1 MTLKR
6 FVDDQLLRGPARCF
20 AVTQDGSVV
29 GLITPDDVKRVER
42 EQWDRTTV
50 SQAMHALESL
60 HPVQPN
66 ASAGDA
72 LELMGRENINQL
84 PVVSN
89 GHLEGVVTRSYL
101 VHLWQVR
108 RELMA

>member
-1 MTLKR
+1 MRPMQALHAI
-6 FVDDQLLRGPARCF
+6 Q
-20 AVTQDGSVV
+20 
-29 GLITPDDVKRVER
+29 PDV
-42 EQWDRTTV
+42 
-50 SQAMHALESL
+50 
-60 HPVQPN
+60 
-66 ASAGDA
+66 SAGEA

-101 VHLWQVR
+101 IHLWQVR